1 MTECPRCARDCVVSE
16 LDRRHAW
23 RDGKRSVVLV
33 CSVCGYEAMEP
44 RPGRDVRVS
53 EGQRRLTI

>member
-1 MTECPRCARDCVVSE
+1 MTSCPRCAKDRVDNE

-23 RDGKRSVVLV
+23 RDGKQSVLLV
-33 CSVCGYEAMEP
+33 CTICGYEAVEP
-44 RPGRDVRVS
+44 RPTRDVRVS